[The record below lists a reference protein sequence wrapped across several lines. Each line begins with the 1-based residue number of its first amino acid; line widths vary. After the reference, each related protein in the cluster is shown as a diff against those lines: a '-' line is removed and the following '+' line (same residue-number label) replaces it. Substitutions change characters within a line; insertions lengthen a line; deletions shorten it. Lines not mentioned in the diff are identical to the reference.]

1 MRRLISLLVF
11 AALGVAGAVSGPAS
25 PACACSCAPA
35 EEAEYTANAS
45 LVFDGTV
52 VKIEEPGGGSVRSS
66 LDPVKVTFVVG
77 TVHKGTADRRITVET
92 AMSEASCGFTF
103 SGGRRYKV
111 YARGVD
117 GTLTTGLCDGTRD
130 IGPGGETAIEYRRE
144 PEEKRLPL
152 VAVIGAGALGLGLA
166 GLGAGGALLWTR
178 RRRQKSA

>member
-11 AALGVAGAVSGPAS
+11 AALGVFGAVAGPAS

-35 EEAEYTANAS
+35 EEAEYTARAS

-52 VKIEEPGGGSVRSS
+52 VKIDEPRGGPARSS
-66 LDPVKVTFVVG
+66 LDPIEVTFVVG
-77 TVHKGTADRRITVET
+77 TVHKGTADRRITLET
-92 AMSEASCGFTF
+92 ARSEASCGFSF
-103 SGGRRYKV
+103 DGGRRYKV
-111 YARGVD
+111 YARTVD
-117 GTLTTGLCDGTRD
+117 GVLTTGLCDGTKD
-130 IGPGGETAIEYRRE
+130 LGPGGEEAIEYRRE

-166 GLGAGGALLWTR
+166 GLGVGGALLWTR